1 MTWSDI
7 SDIFAEIE
15 VLLIGSLHRN
25 LKAHEEWEKEEG
37 FTWPAWQSLK
47 LENIE
52 NFRRE
57 NRELMNRY
65 KKVIGPETEKLL
77 KEQFA
82 EGKGETQDGVTETS
96 FFGINRRR
104 NEALISDILNLEEN
118 AQSAAL
124 RMMDDVYRQT
134 VYKAHLAMSS
144 GAVTL
149 PQAIDMATKSFLE
162 KGIDCIV
169 YKDGS
174 RHNIADYVQM
184 ALRTAATRSYLQG
197 EAEKRMEL
205 GIDTVIVSQYGA
217 CSETCLPWQGKV
229 YIDDV
234 FMPFSGEQIG
244 NKGKSVNGKWYTLLS
259 VAVKARLFHPNCR
272 HTLSTWDEG
281 ISSLPEPLD
290 KNKIR
295 ENSKLEAKQRELER
309 EVRKWK
315 RLAEGTQEE
324 WQRKTYQKKVRE
336 AQKNLREFIAE
347 HEDVLRRDYWRES
360 THGVS
365 VDNSRKDD
373 IIKAEHEQAG
383 MDIEVDALTP
393 CLIDNATGN
402 IVPTVFSKADPEDLR
417 STRKSGWL
425 FDWDSEELSGEE
437 IYKLSVKGKT
447 DIEGLIAL
455 KYEERSK
462 AVYAHIA
469 ESAPHNRGKG
479 KKYSG
484 IGGHLFAI
492 AACKSKEKG
501 YGGFVYMDAKNED
514 LIEHYKKQLGAL
526 LLGMP
531 HPYRMIIDEEGAEML
546 LEKYTF
552 DEE

>member
-15 VLLIGSLHRN
+15 ILLIGSLHRN
-25 LKAHEEWEKEEG
+25 LKSHEEWEKEEG
-37 FTWPAWQSLK
+37 FKWPAWQSLK
-47 LENIE
+47 LANIE

-65 KKVIGPETEKLL
+65 KKVIGSETEKLL
-77 KEQFA
+77 LEQFA

-118 AQSAAL
+118 AQTAAL

-259 VAVKARLFHPNCR
+259 VAVKAGLFHPNCR

-281 ISSLPEPLD
+281 MSSLPKPLD

-324 WQRKTYQKKVRE
+324 WQRKAYQKKVRE

-347 HEDVLRRDYWRES
+347 HEDVLRRDYWREKVYTLKEKPSLSDESRMKEKAVKEDVSQLPENKSAQLKEKNADVQHNPSDEITDEDIYALNTYKSAESYKINDLLRRGEPLSPQEKEIIGNIERAIAKLPVYKGEVYRSLESDMMTDLERFNQEHIPGRIVSYQAFTS
-360 THGVS
+360 TGTIVYDES
-365 VDNSRKDD
+365 
-373 IIKAEHEQAG
+373 
-383 MDIEVDALTP
+383 MDIQ
-393 CLIDNATGN
+393 LIIESKTGR
-402 IVPTVFSKADPEDLR
+402 DM
-417 STRKSGWL
+417 RKYNPMEQEIL
-425 FDWDSEELSGEE
+425 FPRGSRFLITKREGNKIWMKE
-437 IYKLSVKGKT
+437 I
-447 DIEGLIAL
+447 
-455 KYEERSK
+455 
-462 AVYAHIA
+462 
-469 ESAPHNRGKG
+469 
-479 KKYSG
+479 
-484 IGGHLFAI
+484 
-492 AACKSKEKG
+492 
-501 YGGFVYMDAKNED
+501 
-514 LIEHYKKQLGAL
+514 
-526 LLGMP
+526 
-531 HPYRMIIDEEGAEML
+531 
-546 LEKYTF
+546 
-552 DEE
+552 